1 MTTFDFQLFHVNA
14 SGTRSRVDAG
24 LSGPVGGVAGLGRF
38 VRQDVADRAP
48 QPTAVGNRLV
58 RVLKGPRSHWPA
70 TGRTR
75 NRGPWA
81 TGRSVDSFFVRQGRT
96 TTGQYQ
102 PVELQNDARNTRGL
116 AYAGFVDQGINA
128 GPARRRANVRA
139 VLRTWQ
145 DTAEQI
151 LDEEARP

>member
-1 MTTFDFQLFHVNA
+1 MTSFNFQLFHVNA
-14 SGTRSRVDAG
+14 SGTRSRVSAA
-24 LSGPVGGVAGLGRF
+24 LSGPFGGRAGLGPF
-38 VRQDVADRAP
+38 VRSDIAQRAP
-48 QPTAVGNRLV
+48 QPTTVGDELV

-145 DTAEQI
+145 DTAGDI
-151 LDEEARP
+151 LQRVARR